1 MQTDSPAAAEGV
13 RCTMQ
18 GQPCIRLHNS
28 RGDTALVALHGAQ
41 VLSWNVDGRARLYLS
56 SQAVLDGQAAI
67 RGGVP
72 VVFPQFNQRGALPK
86 HGFARNLPWQL
97 TPGAL
102 ALGDTSSLSLD
113 LGDSNATRVWWP
125 ERFSARLTVTLAP
138 RSLRIALTVRNS
150 NTFDDGVP
158 PAGWAFTS
166 ALHTYLWVDDV
177 DRAQLYGLEGCARWN
192 AVTDQRSTQ
201 AGPVGFAGEYDSVFC
216 APVGPLL
223 LRDGDH
229 CLRIAQS
236 RSFGDTV
243 VWNPGEA
250 LCTRLSDM
258 PGQGYRNMLCVEA
271 AQIDEPVMLEP
282 HAEWRGWQELTV
294 LPAA

>member
-1 MQTDSPAAAEGV
+1 M
-13 RCTMQ
+13 
-18 GQPCIRLHNS
+18 
-28 RGDTALVALHGAQ
+28 
-41 VLSWNVDGRARLYLS
+41 
-56 SQAVLDGQAAI
+56 
-67 RGGVP
+67 
-72 VVFPQFNQRGALPK
+72 
-86 HGFARNLPWQL
+86 
-97 TPGAL
+97 
-102 ALGDTSSLSLD
+102 
-113 LGDSNATRVWWP
+113 
-125 ERFSARLTVTLAP
+125 
-138 RSLRIALTVRNS
+138 
-150 NTFDDGVP
+150 P

-243 VWNPGEA
+243 VWNPGRA

-258 PGQGYRNMLCVEA
+258 PGQGYRNTCSAWRRPRSTSLSCWSHMPSGA
-271 AQIDEPVMLEP
+271 A
-282 HAEWRGWQELTV
+282 GKLTV